1 MVTQS
6 FNERKRKKKGL
17 LALLLLLLKSRK
29 HMAVLAVVVMA
40 FLSVAVTVPASTL
53 YRIPGFSKF
62 LSAIGLSSYSEDAAG
77 KLSSASLLKLAM
89 QKRAEKQALLSSAK
103 RGDGSLSGTDR
114 DAVAMVV
121 GGKELWDRHAT
132 AEGAAKDAKREVR
145 GVGGSGEAGGAAGEE
160 GTDPVAVGDGV
171 VNASL
176 LGGGNEGGG
185 FGEFG
190 TYGTYGSQGNVRAN
204 GVYSS
209 LSGAR
214 GMSAVES
221 ASRRV
226 PSVIGG
232 SFNQAKS
239 SGRLAGFSWNN
250 VNATRRAGGQYAIKG
265 RGSRRAMK
273 QLNDVY
279 AASMAG
285 SRNYAMETKSVY
297 ASAPFDGQDL
307 KVDTIGEDTG
317 ESTPNSTPAFTQGQN
332 VLDQVQ
338 AKSQACLDANETHG
352 RKASQIGKEID
363 ELSKQP
369 PTSAPDDVYN
379 CGEINAWNS
388 KMSKMRELCN
398 QYNTEASAVA
408 TACNSTYDNN
418 PNCSSQYDPNALK
431 CKKKPSKCAMIMMLL
446 CVFLALVLVVVAIGL
461 IVAAAILAAGMPMWV
476 AIAAGVLTASLA
488 AGVGIKA
495 LSGLW
500 GISMGG
506 MGSGLGGGMGGTDT
520 SSGS

>member
-285 SRNYAMETKSVY
+285 SRNY
-297 ASAPFDGQDL
+297 PL
-307 KVDTIGEDTG
+307 
-317 ESTPNSTPAFTQGQN
+317 
-332 VLDQVQ
+332 
-338 AKSQACLDANETHG
+338 
-352 RKASQIGKEID
+352 
-363 ELSKQP
+363 
-369 PTSAPDDVYN
+369 
-379 CGEINAWNS
+379 
-388 KMSKMRELCN
+388 
-398 QYNTEASAVA
+398 
-408 TACNSTYDNN
+408 
-418 PNCSSQYDPNALK
+418 
-431 CKKKPSKCAMIMMLL
+431 
-446 CVFLALVLVVVAIGL
+446 
-461 IVAAAILAAGMPMWV
+461 
-476 AIAAGVLTASLA
+476 
-488 AGVGIKA
+488 
-495 LSGLW
+495 
-500 GISMGG
+500 
-506 MGSGLGGGMGGTDT
+506 
-520 SSGS
+520 

>member
-29 HMAVLAVVVMA
+29 HVAVLAVVVMA
-40 FLSVAVTVPASTL
+40 LLSVAVTVPASTL
-53 YRIPGFSKF
+53 YRIPGFSRF
-62 LSAIGLSSYSEDAAG
+62 LSAIGMSSYSEDG
-77 KLSSASLLKLAM
+77 GSKLASASLLKLAM
-89 QKRAEKQALLSSAK
+89 QKRAEKQALLSSSR
-103 RGDGSLSGTDR
+103 RGPDSLYGSDR
-114 DAVAMVV
+114 DVVAMVV
-121 GGKELWDRHAT
+121 GGKDLWDRHAT

-145 GVGGSGEAGGAAGEE
+145 GVGGTGAAGAANGEE

-190 TYGTYGSQGNVRAN
+190 TYGSPDKVRAN

-307 KVDTIGEDTG
+307 KLDTIGEDTG
-317 ESTPNSTPAFTQGQN
+317 ESTPNSTPAFTQGQD

-338 AKSQACLDANETHG
+338 TKSQACLDANETHG

-363 ELSKQP
+363 ELAKQP
-369 PTSAPDDVYN
+369 PTQAPDDVYN
-379 CGEINAWNS
+379 CGEIKAWNN

-476 AIAAGVLTASLA
+476 AVAAGVLTASLA

-500 GISMGG
+500 GISMAG
-506 MGSGLGGGMGGTDT
+506 MGGGLGGGMGGTDT